1 MLVSGGY
8 PEKYKKGETIK
19 IGKMHEKSIAFHA
32 GTKKE
37 NDSTVT
43 NGGRVISVTSYG
55 KDIETSLKNSYHSIA
70 NISFNKMYYR
80 KDIGL
85 DLVKKK

>member
-8 PEKYKKGETIK
+8 PEDYKKGEAITIGD
-19 IGKMHEKSIAFHA
+19 IHERSIVFHA

-37 NDSTVT
+37 NEKVIT

-55 KDIETSLKNSYHSIA
+55 KDIESSIKNSYSTIE
-70 NISFNKMYYR
+70 NIHFNKMNFR
-80 KDIGL
+80 RDIGK
-85 DLVKKK
+85 DVIKK